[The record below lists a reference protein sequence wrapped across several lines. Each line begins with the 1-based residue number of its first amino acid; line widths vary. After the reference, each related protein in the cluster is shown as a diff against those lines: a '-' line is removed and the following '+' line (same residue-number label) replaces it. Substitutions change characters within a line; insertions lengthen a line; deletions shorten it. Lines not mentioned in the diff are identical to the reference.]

1 MVRGDNSDKPLTALE
16 FYGQELQR
24 RRELKGLT
32 QAALGELVV
41 ISPQMIAHFEAGRRK
56 PHLDDA
62 RRLDLALETDG
73 FFTRFRR
80 TLDDTRFADF
90 FAIAAEME
98 SQAIGL
104 KCFGSTLVPGILQT
118 EEYARAVFNAFE
130 VNPTSVDVERR
141 VANRRARAELLD
153 DPLGVTVWAL
163 LDENVLRRRIGGGPV
178 MAGQL
183 RHIATLGRGGRL
195 RVHVLPFAVGAHA
208 LLESMVM
215 LMRFADAPPVA
226 YVEGLHTGRVLDDPA
241 VVDACHSAYD
251 LAVSDALPLAESLA
265 FLEKAA
271 EDHERH

>member
-24 RRELKGLT
+24 RRELRGLT
-32 QAALGELVV
+32 QAQLGALVV

-62 RRLDLALETDG
+62 RRLDQALGTDG

-80 TLDDTRFADF
+80 TLDDTRFADY

-104 KCFGSTLVPGILQT
+104 KCYGSTLVPGILQT
-118 EEYARAVFNAFE
+118 EHYARAVFNAFE
-130 VNPTSVDVERR
+130 VNPTSADVERR
-141 VANRRARAELLD
+141 VANRRERAKLLD
-153 DPLGVTVWAL
+153 DARGAIVWAV
-163 LDENVLRRRIGGGPV
+163 LDENVIRRRVGGGQA
-178 MAGQL
+178 MAAQL
-183 RHIATLGRGGRL
+183 RHITTLAYCGRL

-208 LLESMVM
+208 LLESMVT
-215 LMRFADAPPVA
+215 LMRFADAPSVA

-241 VVDACHSAYD
+241 TVDACQIAYD
-251 LAVSDALPLAESLA
+251 LAMSDALCSAESLA

-271 EDHERH
+271 EEHERH